1 MIKLST
7 LFVLIGMLIITLYG
21 LIEVSYYAS
30 ADNYVGNNSETPY
43 LEIPKIGID
52 QAINDKSIDYG
63 IYHDPK
69 SAEPSFGTVAIFGH
83 RTFYGSPFL
92 NLDKLQAGDNIT
104 IEWPGIGNVEYQV
117 MNSTVV
123 PASYMLS
130 IQQGKV
136 LFLITCYPLGSDK
149 ERLMIEAKQENI
161 YPISNS
167 EKKPA
172 DDPPYAILIIIGFF
186 ASGTILSYFYPVKQ
200 DQYVLFIATIAITIL
215 LIYAFLF
222 PSPPDAIES
231 KLAWVN
237 DLFGV

>member
-7 LFVLIGMLIITLYG
+7 IFVLIGMLIITFYG

-30 ADNYVGNNSETPY
+30 ADNLAGNNSETPY

-52 QAINDKSIDYG
+52 QAINNESVNYG
-63 IYHDPK
+63 IYHDPR
-69 SAEPSFGTVAIFGH
+69 SAEPTLGTVAIFGH

-92 NLDKLQAGDNIT
+92 NLNKLQPGDNIT
-104 IEWPGIGNVEYQV
+104 LEWPGIGNVQYNV
-117 MNSTVV
+117 MNSTIV

-130 IQQGKV
+130 IEQGNV

-149 ERLMIEAKQENI
+149 ERLMIEAKQGNI
-161 YPISNS
+161 YPLNNS

-172 DDPPYAILIIIGFF
+172 DDPSYAIVIILGFF
-186 ASGTILSYFYPVKQ
+186 ASGTILSYFYPVKP
-200 DQYVLFIATIAITIL
+200 DQYIIFIATIAITIL

-222 PSPPDAIES
+222 PGPLDAVES
-231 KLAWVN
+231 KLVWIN
-237 DLFGV
+237 DILGA